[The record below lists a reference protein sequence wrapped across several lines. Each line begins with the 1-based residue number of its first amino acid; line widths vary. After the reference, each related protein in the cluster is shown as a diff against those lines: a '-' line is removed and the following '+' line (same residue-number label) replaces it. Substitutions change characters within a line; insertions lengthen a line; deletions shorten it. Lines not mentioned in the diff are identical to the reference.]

1 MKLSILMPVY
11 NEAYTLEQ
19 IVSEVMAA
27 PLPDGMMRE
36 LVVVDDA
43 STDKTPAVLAELL
56 AQYPEMQM
64 KRQPENRG
72 KGAAIRQAIDMASGD
87 VCVIQDADLEYSPSE
102 YPRLLAP
109 ILSGEADAVYGS
121 RFLASDKRRV
131 LYFWHSVGNR
141 FLTMVSNMF
150 TNLNLTDMETCYKMV
165 RAEILKSIPLRSAR
179 FGMEPEL
186 TAKLSKR
193 GCRIYEVPIS
203 YAGRT
208 YLEGKKIGWRDGVKA
223 LVTITW
229 FWLVDDLYREDKDK
243 DKAILYSLSN
253 VHRFNRWMADQVRPW
268 IGERVLEIG
277 AGMGNMSRQFLP
289 REQYA
294 VSDIDEQHLVYL
306 RNSFGSRKNIAVRHL
321 DLSSSAEFAEVDKQY
336 DTVVCL
342 NVVEHTEDDMQSL
355 RNICTALAPGG
366 RACVLVP
373 RSQKLYGTLDETL
386 RHCHRYSKEELASK
400 MTDVGFEIEKVFTF
414 NRISVPAWWW
424 NGKVLKRRH
433 FGKVQLKLLDSTM
446 WFWRRID
453 RFLPWQGVSV
463 IAIGK
468 KPEA

>member
-27 PLPDGMMRE
+27 RLPEDVTRE
-36 LVVVDDA
+36 LIIVDDA
-43 STDKTPAVLAELL
+43 STDKTPVVLKKLL
-56 AQYPEMQM
+56 EQYPEIRT

-72 KGAAIRQAIDMASGD
+72 KGAAIKEAVDMATGD

-102 YPRLLAP
+102 YSRLLAP

-121 RFLASDKRRV
+121 RFLSSDKRRV

-208 YLEGKKIGWRDGVKA
+208 YQEGKKIGWRDGVKA
-223 LVTITW
+223 LITIIW
-229 FWLVDDLYREDKDK
+229 FWLIDDLYREDKDK
-243 DKAILYSLSN
+243 AILHSLSSM
-253 VHRFNRWMADQVRPW
+253 HRFNRWMADQVRPW

-277 AGMGNMSRQFLP
+277 AGMGNLSRQFLP
-289 REQYA
+289 REQYT

-306 RNSFGSRKNIAVRHL
+306 QNSFESRKNIDVRHL
-321 DLSSSAEFAEVDKQY
+321 DLTSPTEFAAVDEQF

-342 NVVEHTEDDMQSL
+342 NVVEHTDDDMQSL
-355 RNICTALAPGG
+355 RNILTALAPGG

-386 RHCHRYSKEELASK
+386 GHCRRYSKEELASR
-400 MTDVGFEIEKVFTF
+400 MRDVGFEIEKVFTF

-446 WFWRRID
+446 WFWRRVD

-468 KPEA
+468 KT